1 MTALLLASYLAS
13 QTWSWV
19 PNAEPDVVAYR
30 VYWGASGTAWCAAN
44 RVEFPASVCTATE
57 CQGEIPE
64 PPWSPAFITVV
75 AVDSAGLESAPP
87 DHGQVVTCP

>member
-1 MTALLLASYLAS
+1 MLLNLIVASYLS
-13 QTWSWV
+13 TQTWSWT
-19 PNAEPDVVAYR
+19 PNPEPDVVAYR

-64 PPWSPAFITVV
+64 PPWSPAFITVT
-75 AVDSAGLESAPP
+75 AVRSNGIESAP
-87 DHGQVVTCP
+87 DHGAIVVCP